1 MTQKPQ
7 FGGEKCPQIKE
18 EQTCKDRE
26 CPGVQKLIAFMS
38 KRTFLPIT
46 TYFFLDTQT
55 WTGQCVQDSSKRLLP
70 KSVSVSSN
78 SPVNCMKACKGAGY
92 KFAGVQFSSQ
102 CFCGQSPPPASTI
115 KPSGECNRV
124 CPGNTGQKCGG
135 SWRMNVY
142 AIGKN
147 KTKSTCH
154 ILSQVHPL
162 HLKGSTV
169 ESANGGLGAP
179 APNHAARADERGAGE

>member
-1 MTQKPQ
+1 MSR
-7 FGGEKCPQIKE
+7 QI
-18 EQTCKDRE
+18 
-26 CPGVQKLIAFMS
+26 
-38 KRTFLPIT
+38 FLT
-46 TYFFLDTQT
+46 TYFISDTPT

-92 KFAGVQFSSQ
+92 KFAGVQSTNQ
-102 CFCGQSPPPASTI
+102 CFCGKNGPPAYTI
-115 KPSGECNRV
+115 KPSRECDRA

-142 AIGKN
+142 SIGKS
-147 KTKSTCH
+147 KTKSTCY
-154 ILSQVHPL
+154 LFSQVHQP

-169 ESANGGLGAP
+169 QSANGGLGAP
-179 APNHAARADERGAGE
+179 APNHAARAKERGAGE